1 MLFYIF
7 KRYMYN
13 GIINI
18 DDLDAN
24 EILELL
30 EACDEL
36 CFDELIDDLQNF
48 LIKEEKECIQENLID
63 IYKFSSQYQPFNLLQ
78 DYCDGLF
85 YDNAEL
91 LLKSCD
97 IAIIKKPMFILILKN
112 DDLELREID
121 IWDCV
126 IRWGV
131 GQIENLVQLKR
142 IEEIESGQLLPKF
155 KKQKIKLEKENI
167 LEWNNDYLKELKDI
181 LVDIIPLIRFNQ
193 ITPTEFHKEIEPYKK
208 IIDKG
213 LYEEITQIHHNDINN
228 NWQSRLLL
236 QRCTRI
242 KEGKLLN
249 SRMKYLISGWIDL
262 KKYNYKED
270 ELPYEFQL
278 ILQGTKDGYARTI
291 FEQKCYN
298 IEQTIV
304 MMKIKETGELVG
316 GYNPV
321 CWNKKERSSNDSYWI
336 ETDKSFIFK
345 IDENQLDNSILSR
358 VKKPKY
364 AIHHPRPNIDFT
376 CNYIRFLE
384 ITIDFNIL
392 ALCISV
398 KNEPYCYYEHDAP
411 DYENNLKL
419 RNGNKIVHLL

>member
-13 GIINI
+13 GIINVNN
-18 DDLDAN
+18 LDAN
-24 EILELL
+24 EILGLL

-36 CFDELIDDLQNF
+36 CFDELIEDLQNF
-48 LIKEEKECIQENLID
+48 LMKEEKEWIQENLID
-63 IYKFSSQYQPFNLLQ
+63 IYKISTKHQSFSLLQ
-78 DYCDGLF
+78 DYCNELIY
-85 YDNAEL
+85 YDNLEL
-91 LLKSCD
+91 MLKSCD
-97 IAIIKKPMFILILKN
+97 IAIIEKPMFMTILKK

-131 GQIENLVQLKR
+131 GQIENLMQLKR
-142 IEEIESGQLLPKF
+142 IKEIELDQLLPKF

-167 LEWNNDYLKELKDI
+167 LEWNKDHLKELKDI
-181 LVDIIPLIRFNQ
+181 LGDIIPLIRFNQ
-193 ITPTEFHKEIEPYKK
+193 ITSTEFHKEIEPYKE
-208 IIDKG
+208 IIDKE
-213 LYEEITQIHHNDINN
+213 LYEEIIQIYHNNSND
-228 NWQSRLLL
+228 NWQPKLLL
-236 QRCTRI
+236 QRCPRI

-249 SRMKYLISGWIDL
+249 SRMKYLISGWINL
-262 KKYNYKED
+262 KKYFYKED

-278 ILQGTKDGYARTI
+278 IFQGTKDGYARTT

-364 AIHHPRPNIDFT
+364 AIEHYGQNFNVTHNCKNFH
-376 CNYIRFLE
+376 E
-384 ITIDFNIL
+384 IIMSFSIL
-392 ALCISV
+392 ALDISV
-398 KNEPYCYYEHDAP
+398 NNEPYCYYKH
-411 DYENNLKL
+411 
-419 RNGNKIVHLL
+419 

>member
-1 MLFYIF
+1 MTKFFFYTVYIF

-18 DDLDAN
+18 DNLDAN

-36 CFDELIDDLQNF
+36 CFDELIEDLQNF
-48 LIKEEKECIQENLID
+48 LIKEEKEWIQENLMD
-63 IYKFSSQYQPFNLLQ
+63 IYKISSQYQSFNLLQ
-78 DYCDGLF
+78 DYCETLL
-85 YDNAEL
+85 YDNPEL
-91 LLKSCD
+91 TLKSCD
-97 IAIIKKPMFILILKN
+97 IAIIEKPMFISILKK
-112 DDLELREID
+112 DDLELKEID

-142 IEEIESGQLLPKF
+142 IQEIELDQLLPKF

-167 LEWNNDYLKELKDI
+167 LEWNKDHLKELKNI
-181 LVDIIPLIRFNQ
+181 LEDVIPLIRFNQ
-193 ITPTEFHKEIEPYKK
+193 ITSTEFHKEIEPYKE
-208 IIDKG
+208 IIDKK
-213 LYEEITQIHHNDINN
+213 LYEEIIQIYHNSSNN
-228 NWQSRLLL
+228 DWQPRLLL
-236 QRCTRI
+236 QRCPRI

-262 KKYNYKED
+262 KKYSYKED

-278 ILQGTKDGYARTI
+278 ILQGTKDGFSRTI

-298 IEQTIV
+298 IEQTLV
-304 MMKIKETGELVG
+304 VMKIKETEELVG

-321 CWNKKERSSNDSYWI
+321 CWNKKEKSPNDYYPI

-345 IDENQLDNSILSR
+345 IDENQLDNS
-358 VKKPKY
+358 
-364 AIHHPRPNIDFT
+364 T
-376 CNYIRFLE
+376 
-384 ITIDFNIL
+384 
-392 ALCISV
+392 
-398 KNEPYCYYEHDAP
+398 
-411 DYENNLKL
+411 
-419 RNGNKIVHLL
+419 